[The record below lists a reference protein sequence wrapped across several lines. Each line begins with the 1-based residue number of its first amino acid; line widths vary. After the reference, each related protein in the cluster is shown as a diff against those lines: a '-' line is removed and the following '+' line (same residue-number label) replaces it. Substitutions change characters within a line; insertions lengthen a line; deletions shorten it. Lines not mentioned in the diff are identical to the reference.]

1 MTRSFCIGHILMS
14 YKIVRI
20 FRRMQMYVLDLAKVI
35 QNRCQLS
42 ANFHMKIYF
51 WIWQRLY
58 KIAVS
63 CLQIFI

>member
-20 FRRMQMYVLDLAKVI
+20 FRRMQMYVLDLAEVI

-42 ANFHMKIYF
+42 ANFRMKN
-51 WIWQRLY
+51 LY
-58 KIAVS
+58 LIL
-63 CLQIFI
+63 LQVPFRFSKAEG